1 MKTKILIV
9 EDDVDLGH
17 LLGQYLD
24 MNGFEAR
31 RVYNGDE
38 ALEELKI
45 NSYDLL
51 ILDVMMPKED
61 GFSLA
66 EKLTSYYPEIP
77 FLFVTA
83 KKMKADILHG
93 LQLGADDYIVKPF
106 DADELILRLRNI
118 LKRVKR
124 NGKDITGRIAIGK
137 YWYDHKNLKLSSPDN
152 VRILTDKEAQL
163 LKYLCTHQ
171 DQLIKREEILTF
183 LWKEPDFFSGRSM
196 DVFISR
202 LRKYLADDPAVHL
215 ESVRGMGYQ
224 FYIDGPPKYR
234 S

>member
-9 EDDVDLGH
+9 EDDVDLGQ

-31 RVYNGDE
+31 RVYNGEE
-38 ALEELKI
+38 AIADLK
-45 NSYDLL
+45 NNNYDLV
-51 ILDVMMPKED
+51 ILDVMMPKDD

-66 EKLTSYYPEIP
+66 EKLTSYYPALP

-93 LQLGADDYIVKPF
+93 LQLGAEDYIIKPF
-106 DADELILRLRNI
+106 DADELVLRMHNI
-118 LKRVKR
+118 LKRVKK
-124 NGKDITGRIAIGK
+124 NVKDISDRISIGR
-137 YWYDHKNLKLSSPDN
+137 YWYDHKNLKLSSPDG

-163 LKYLCTHQ
+163 LHYLCTHR
-171 DQLIKREEILTF
+171 DQLVKREEILAY

-202 LRKYLADDPAVHL
+202 LRKYLSGDPAVHL
-215 ESVRGMGYQ
+215 DSVRGMGYQ
-224 FYIDGPPKYR
+224 FYVDGTPKQ
-234 S
+234 